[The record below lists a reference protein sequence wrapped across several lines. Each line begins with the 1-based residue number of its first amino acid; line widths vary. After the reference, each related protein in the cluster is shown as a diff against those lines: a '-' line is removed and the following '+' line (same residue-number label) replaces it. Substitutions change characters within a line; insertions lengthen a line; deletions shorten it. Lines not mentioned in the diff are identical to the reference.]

1 MKLINYLLGVL
12 TSSAVLA
19 FCQFLITRRDNKK
32 NKYSEIES
40 RLDKIEAALVKNE
53 KDNVR
58 TQMLLVMSDYPQE
71 EKELMTLA
79 EHYFCDL
86 HGNWYMTS
94 IFKNYCARNN
104 IPIPEWMPN
113 KE

>member
-1 MKLINYLLGVL
+1 MNYTNFILGIL
-12 TSSAVLA
+12 TSSSIIA
-19 FCQFLITRRDNKK
+19 FAQFLITRRDNKK
-32 NKYSEIES
+32 NKNSEIES

-86 HGNWYMTS
+86 RGNWYMTS

-104 IPIPEWMPN
+104 MPIPEWMPN
-113 KE
+113 KD

>member
-1 MKLINYLLGVL
+1 MNLFTFLSGVL

-32 NKYSEIES
+32 NKNSEIES

-58 TQMLLVMSDYPQE
+58 TQMLLIMSDYPE
-71 EKELMTLA
+71 ENKELMTLA
-79 EHYFCDL
+79 EHYFVGL

-94 IFKNYCARNN
+94 IFKNYCKKNN
-104 IPIPEWMPN
+104 LPVPEWMPN

>member
-1 MKLINYLLGVL
+1 MNLFTFLSGVL
-12 TSSAVLA
+12 TSSALFTFA
-19 FCQFLITRRDNKK
+19 QFLITRRDNKK
-32 NKYSEIES
+32 NKNSEIES

-58 TQMLLVMSDYPQE
+58 TQMLLVMAEYQQE

-86 HGNWYMTS
+86 KGNWYMTS

-113 KE
+113 KD